1 MPLPPSVCLFF
12 SSPRKKLDP
21 LSFSHFPTR
30 PLERGRH
37 CPVLV
42 ACCGC
47 RGSRF
52 HLYFVLFSY
61 IYIFIYICCVCLFFL
76 FIFFLKIYIVNK

>member
-1 MPLPPSVCLFF
+1 MPLPPSVRFFF

-21 LSFSHFPTR
+21 LPFSHFPSR
-30 PLERGRH
+30 PLEQGRH

-52 HLYFVLFSY
+52 HFCSFLIY
-61 IYIFIYICCVCLFFL
+61 IYIYIYMLCLSFF
-76 FIFFLKIYIVNK
+76 FFFFVFLKMDIVNK